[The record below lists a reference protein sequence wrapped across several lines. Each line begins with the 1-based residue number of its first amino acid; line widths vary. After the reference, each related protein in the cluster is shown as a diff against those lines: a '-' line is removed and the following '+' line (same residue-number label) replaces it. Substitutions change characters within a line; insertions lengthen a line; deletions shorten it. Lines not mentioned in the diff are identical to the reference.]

1 MNSDFIDRASLSSP
15 AGHPVGEAEGR
26 AQDQLGLA
34 ERPGA
39 EARDLVVAAPRP
51 LTVVYGFAPP
61 ARHQLLAL
69 HPVQGRIEAAERDPA
84 LAPGQGQDLV
94 DDLKAIELLAR
105 GRRRDQ
111 DLRVAAPRHLHLF
124 SPYGYLGW

>member
-1 MNSDFIDRASLSSP
+1 SQSVDDIRDRNVTGVQTCA
-15 AGHPVGEAEGR
+15 HPI
-26 AQDQLGLA
+26 
-34 ERPGA
+34 
-39 EARDLVVAAPRP
+39 

-61 ARHQLLAL
+61 ARRQLLAL

-105 GRRRDQ
+105 DRRRDQ
-111 DLRVAAPRHLHLF
+111 DLRLAEPRHPHLF
-124 SPYGYLGW
+124 SP